1 MNRYNIFYQVH
12 KGLRETL
19 YSTASLLQQTDFV
32 NEEEANSTFT
42 QVDDVLSLFDKHANT
57 EDHFIIPAIE
67 KHAASVATL
76 FEEEHVLDHE
86 LSNKLRSL
94 LSIFRHTKALD
105 EKDGIGSA
113 IRYAFIEF
121 MIFNLQHMAKEESKL
136 NELLWEYYS
145 DDELK
150 NITQQILQYQAPETL
165 AQYSAWMLR
174 GLSNNEI
181 KGWLM
186 DVKNNA
192 PEFVFAGLLAMAEKE
207 LPTWRWGKIQE
218 SITEGAM
225 LA

>member
-1 MNRYNIFYQVH
+1 
-12 KGLRETL
+12 
-19 YSTASLLQQTDFV
+19 
-32 NEEEANSTFT
+32 
-42 QVDDVLSLFDKHANT
+42 DDVLSLFDKHANT
-57 EDHFIIPAIE
+57 EDYFIIPAIE
-67 KHAASVATL
+67 KHAPSVATL

-86 LSNKLRSL
+86 LSSKLRSL
-94 LSIFRHTKALD
+94 LSIFRHTNAAD
-105 EKDGIGSA
+105 EKEAIGGA

-136 NELLWEYYS
+136 NELLWENFS

-150 NITQQILQYQAPETL
+150 TITQEILGYLPPDTM
-165 AQYSAWMLR
+165 AQYSTWMIR

-186 DVKNNA
+186 QVKNNA

-207 LPTWRWGKIQE
+207 LPTHRWGNIQE
-218 SITEGAM
+218 TITEGAM